1 MCVDVRPFVLSSDS
15 PFRNFPRVPRMR
27 ASRLEDEDGESKRTK
42 GREREREEEDESKGK
57 RGMKNDKKSG
67 RTGDQR
73 REKRGGREKDEGKRG
88 IECDAQTRFE

>member
-1 MCVDVRPFVLSSDS
+1 MHAKRVAVCVDVRPFVLSSDS

-27 ASRLEDEDGESKRTK
+27 ASRLEDEDGESRTK
-42 GREREREEEDESKGK
+42 GREREEEDESKGK

-73 REKRGGREKDEGKRG
+73 RGKRGGREKDEGR
-88 IECDAQTRFE
+88 DRM